1 MYQQAQPQAFLVVRT
16 DGDPVSLSTAIREA
30 VRSVDAGQPVYSLA
44 SMDQH
49 IANSLGPRR
58 FAVHLLELF
67 AGIAVLMAALGL
79 YGVIRYTV
87 AQRTQEIGIRMTLG
101 AQRAQVLSLVVGHA
115 LRLAVAGVVAGAV
128 AAFVLAQLPRQ
139 PALRGQG
146 LRSRDLRDHGAGAA
160 RGSLRGQLR
169 TRPSRDP
176 SWTRWRP
183 SVTSK
188 TAASRR
194 SRTRVLSRKLVAKV
208 LVEEGLGRSP
218 VRGNILAQGAA
229 AGAFTGGLVI
239 AFQGGKCSAGF
250 DFQPCG
256 SQGLICKPAVFPF
269 PSVHAFQTKKD
280 KRS

>member
-1 MYQQAQPQAFLVVRT
+1 MNFPLGCGQQVALWGDGWTHQAQCAGGRFGQGCLLLPHVQQAQPQAFLVVRT

-128 AAFVLAQLPRQ
+128 AAFVLAQLLASQLFEVRAFDPATFGTMALGLLVVAFAASYGPARRATRVD
-139 PALRGQG
+139 PMEALRY
-146 LRSRDLRDHGAGAA
+146 
-160 RGSLRGQLR
+160 
-169 TRPSRDP
+169 
-176 SWTRWRP
+176 
-183 SVTSK
+183 
-188 TAASRR
+188 
-194 SRTRVLSRKLVAKV
+194 
-208 LVEEGLGRSP
+208 E
-218 VRGNILAQGAA
+218 
-229 AGAFTGGLVI
+229 
-239 AFQGGKCSAGF
+239 
-250 DFQPCG
+250 
-256 SQGLICKPAVFPF
+256 
-269 PSVHAFQTKKD
+269 
-280 KRS
+280 

>member
-1 MYQQAQPQAFLVVRT
+1 MNFPLGCGQQVALGGDGWTHQAQCVGGRFGQGCLLLPHVQQAQPQAFLVVRT

-58 FAVHLLELF
+58 FAVHLLGLF

-176 SWTRWRP
+176 SGPDGGPPLRVKRP
-183 SVTSK
+183 PPGEV
-188 TAASRR
+188 A
-194 SRTRVLSRKLVAKV
+194 LV
-208 LVEEGLGRSP
+208 
-218 VRGNILAQGAA
+218 
-229 AGAFTGGLVI
+229 
-239 AFQGGKCSAGF
+239 C
-250 DFQPCG
+250 
-256 SQGLICKPAVFPF
+256 
-269 PSVHAFQTKKD
+269 
-280 KRS
+280 

>member
-1 MYQQAQPQAFLVVRT
+1 MVGHIKHSALGGDSDKGVYYYPMYQQAQPQALLVVRT

-58 FAVHLLELF
+58 FAVHLLGLF

-128 AAFVLAQLPRQ
+128 AAFVLAQLLASQLFEVRAFDPATFGTMALGLLVVACAASYGPARRATRVD
-139 PALRGQG
+139 PMEALRY
-146 LRSRDLRDHGAGAA
+146 
-160 RGSLRGQLR
+160 
-169 TRPSRDP
+169 
-176 SWTRWRP
+176 
-183 SVTSK
+183 
-188 TAASRR
+188 
-194 SRTRVLSRKLVAKV
+194 
-208 LVEEGLGRSP
+208 E
-218 VRGNILAQGAA
+218 
-229 AGAFTGGLVI
+229 
-239 AFQGGKCSAGF
+239 
-250 DFQPCG
+250 
-256 SQGLICKPAVFPF
+256 
-269 PSVHAFQTKKD
+269 
-280 KRS
+280 

>member
-1 MYQQAQPQAFLVVRT
+1 MNFPLGCGQQVALWGDGWTHQAQCAGGRFGQGCLLLPHVQQAQPQAFLVVRT

-58 FAVHLLELF
+58 FAVHLLGLF

-128 AAFVLAQLPRQ
+128 A
-139 PALRGQG
+139 
-146 LRSRDLRDHGAGAA
+146 
-160 RGSLRGQLR
+160 
-169 TRPSRDP
+169 RPG
-176 SWTRWRP
+176 WTRWRP

-208 LVEEGLGRSP
+208 LIEEGLGRSP